1 MLRSGNSNAECYTPR
16 EYRFTPCRATSGPRG
31 QAPRHGSTEVTME
44 TLTGPILYLL
54 IVWGIITATFLAL
67 LLWRSILT
75 THEDDQL
82 CIDAAGE
89 HMAQEQREL
98 IAKITRL
105 SKPIAT
111 SGIAAGALLLLIPG
125 KRLYEG
131 RTNFEK

>member
-1 MLRSGNSNAECYTPR
+1 M
-16 EYRFTPCRATSGPRG
+16 
-31 QAPRHGSTEVTME
+31 EVTME
-44 TLTGPILYLL
+44 ATLTGPIIYLL
-54 IVWGIITATFLAL
+54 IVLGIVTAIFLAL

-82 CIDAAGE
+82 CIDAASE

-111 SGIAAGALLLLIPG
+111 SGIAAGALLLLIVG
-125 KRLYEG
+125 LWLYQG
-131 RTNFEK
+131 LKSF

>member
-1 MLRSGNSNAECYTPR
+1 
-16 EYRFTPCRATSGPRG
+16 
-31 QAPRHGSTEVTME
+31 ME
-44 TLTGPILYLL
+44 ATLTGPIIYLL
-54 IVWGIITATFLAL
+54 IVLGVVTAIFLAL

-82 CIDAAGE
+82 CIDAASE

-111 SGIAAGALLLLIPG
+111 SGIAAGALLLLIVG
-125 KRLYEG
+125 MWLYQG
-131 RTNFEK
+131 LKSF

>member
-1 MLRSGNSNAECYTPR
+1 MDVES
-16 EYRFTPCRATSGPRG
+16 
-31 QAPRHGSTEVTME
+31 
-44 TLTGPILYLL
+44 TLTGPMLYLL
-54 IVWGIITATFLAL
+54 IAWGVVTAVFLGL

-82 CIDAAGE
+82 CLDAAGE

-111 SGIAAGALLLLIPG
+111 SGITAGALLLLIAG
-125 KRLYEG
+125 MWLYQG
-131 RTNFEK
+131 LKNF

>member
-1 MLRSGNSNAECYTPR
+1 MEASTLG
-16 EYRFTPCRATSGPRG
+16 GPFL
-31 QAPRHGSTEVTME
+31 SF
-44 TLTGPILYLL
+44 L
-54 IVWGIITATFLAL
+54 IVWGIATATFLAL

-89 HMAQEQREL
+89 HVAQEQREL

-111 SGIAAGALLLLIPG
+111 SGIAAGGAPPFIT
-125 KRLYEG
+125 RLWVFQRHQNLSEIFPSPLPCL
-131 RTNFEK
+131 TPLSVSP

>member
-1 MLRSGNSNAECYTPR
+1 
-16 EYRFTPCRATSGPRG
+16 
-31 QAPRHGSTEVTME
+31 ME
-44 TLTGPILYLL
+44 ATLTGPIIYLL
-54 IVWGIITATFLAL
+54 IVLGIVTAIFLAL

-82 CIDAAGE
+82 CIDAASE

-111 SGIAAGALLLLIPG
+111 SGIAAGALLLLIVG
-125 KRLYEG
+125 MWLYQG
-131 RTNFEK
+131 LKSF

>member
-1 MLRSGNSNAECYTPR
+1 
-16 EYRFTPCRATSGPRG
+16 
-31 QAPRHGSTEVTME
+31 ME
-44 TLTGPILYLL
+44 ATLTGPILYLL
-54 IVWGIITATFLAL
+54 IVLGIVTAIFLAL

-82 CIDAAGE
+82 CIDAASE

-111 SGIAAGALLLLIPG
+111 SGIAAGALLLLIVG
-125 KRLYEG
+125 MWLYQG
-131 RTNFEK
+131 LKSF

>member
-1 MLRSGNSNAECYTPR
+1 
-16 EYRFTPCRATSGPRG
+16 
-31 QAPRHGSTEVTME
+31 ME
-44 TLTGPILYLL
+44 ATLTGPIIYLL
-54 IVWGIITATFLAL
+54 IVFGIVTTIFLAL

-89 HMAQEQREL
+89 HMAQQQREL

-111 SGIAAGALLLLIPG
+111 SGIAAGALLLLIAG
-125 KRLYEG
+125 MWLYEG
-131 RTNFEK
+131 LKSF

>member
-1 MLRSGNSNAECYTPR
+1 
-16 EYRFTPCRATSGPRG
+16 
-31 QAPRHGSTEVTME
+31 ME
-44 TLTGPILYLL
+44 ATLTGPILFLL
-54 IVWGIITATFLAL
+54 IIFGIVTAIFLAL

-89 HMAQEQREL
+89 HVAQEQREL

-111 SGIAAGALLLLIPG
+111 SGIAAGALLLLIAG
-125 KRLYEG
+125 MWLYQG
-131 RTNFEK
+131 LKSF

>member
-1 MLRSGNSNAECYTPR
+1 M
-16 EYRFTPCRATSGPRG
+16 
-31 QAPRHGSTEVTME
+31 EVTME
-44 TLTGPILYLL
+44 TTLTGPIIYLL
-54 IVWGIITATFLAL
+54 IVLGIVTAVFLAL

-82 CIDAAGE
+82 CIDAASE

-111 SGIAAGALLLLIPG
+111 SGIAAGALLLLIVG
-125 KRLYEG
+125 MWLYQG
-131 RTNFEK
+131 LKSF